1 MNKRNKS
8 PKERVER
15 CLEKIGR
22 ILSEE
27 GVSIEIENN
36 DKANIKL
43 YFECKIGGA
52 TYREVLHKGNEK
64 YIYLDEEDFGG

>member
-8 PKERVER
+8 PRERVER

-27 GVSIEIENN
+27 GVCIEIENN

-43 YFECKIGGA
+43 YFECMLDG
-52 TYREVLHKGNEK
+52 EVYEKVLYEGENK
-64 YIYLDEEDFGG
+64 YIYLDEEDFGE

>member
-15 CLEKIGR
+15 CLEKIGK

-43 YFECKIGGA
+43 YFECMLDGEVYEK
-52 TYREVLHKGNEK
+52 VLHEGECKNV
-64 YIYLDEEDFGG
+64 YLDEEDFGG

>member
-1 MNKRNKS
+1 MNKRNNK

-15 CLEKIGR
+15 CLEGTGR

-43 YFECKIGGA
+43 YFECMIGGA

-64 YIYLDEEDFGG
+64 YIYLDKEDFGG